1 MTTRQITC
9 LNEAATEGFARDL
22 ALSARPGDIYLLEG
36 DLGAGKTA
44 FSRAFIRT
52 LSSDTELNVP
62 SPTFTLVQVYE
73 TSKAPVHHFDLY
85 RLKDAD
91 EIFEIGWEDALAG
104 GIALVEWPDR
114 LGPYRP
120 KRAVQINI
128 THVAGEPLQRQIS
141 LTDNRID

>member
-1 MTTRQITC
+1 MTTRQISC
-9 LNEAATEGFARDL
+9 LNEAETAALARDL
-22 ALSARPGDIYLLEG
+22 ALAAQPGDIYLLEG

-44 FSRAFIRT
+44 FSRAFIRA
-52 LSSDTELNVP
+52 LNGDMDLNVP

-73 TSKAPVHHFDLY
+73 TSKAPIHHFDLY

-114 LGPYRP
+114 LAQYRP
-120 KRAVQINI
+120 KRALEIQIN
-128 THVAGEPLQRQIS
+128 HVAGQPEHRIITI
-141 LTDNRID
+141 TDKKAA